1 MSTPRRRAIKRGRDS
16 APFDLTLRSAYEG
29 HVSDSAALADAP
41 RSNRA
46 ARPDAAARAGPELSV
61 VAPTFNE
68 AGNVER
74 LVGKLD
80 ATLAGVAW
88 EVIFVDDDSPDGTA
102 ALVKQLAARDVRV
115 RCIRRVGRR
124 GLAGA
129 VVEGAL
135 ASAAPF
141 VAVIDADMQHDETL
155 LPRMLEVLRGGEA
168 DLVVGSRYLDAAGL
182 DRGLSPVRKAGS
194 QVATALARKA
204 LKAEVTDPVSGFFMI
219 RREAVERVAGRLEP
233 AGFKILF
240 DIIASQDAPLR
251 IKELPYAFQAREAG
265 ESKMGGRV
273 ALEYLGLVAAKLSGD
288 LISPRM
294 VFFGL
299 AGLSGVLVHMAVLW
313 AAHALIGGFAYAQ
326 ALAAF
331 TAMTSNYV
339 VNNAVTYRD
348 RRLKGWRLATGYLRF
363 CLLCSVGLAANV
375 AVGAELNAHGV
386 PWAAAGLIGAAC
398 GAAWNYVSTYL
409 GVW

>member
-1 MSTPRRRAIKRGRDS
+1 M
-16 APFDLTLRSAYEG
+16 
-29 HVSDSAALADAP
+29 SDSAALAAAP
-41 RSNRA
+41 RA
-46 ARPDAAARAGPELSV
+46 DVAPRPSPGPTLSV

-68 AGNVER
+68 RANVER
-74 LVGKLD
+74 LVGKLA
-80 ATLAGVAW
+80 ATLPGVDW

-102 ALVKQLAARDVRV
+102 ALVKQLAAEDARV

-129 VVEGAL
+129 VIEGAL

-155 LPRMLEVLRGGEA
+155 LPRMLAVLQAGDA
-168 DLVVGSRYLDAAGL
+168 DLVIGSRYLEAGGL
-182 DRGLSPVRKAGS
+182 EHGLSPVRRAGS
-194 QVATALARKA
+194 RAATVLGRRA
-204 LKAEVTDPVSGFFMI
+204 LKAEVSDPVSGFFMV
-219 RREAVERVAGRLEP
+219 RREAVERVAPRLQP

-240 DIIASQDAPLR
+240 DLIASQPESLR

-288 LISPRM
+288 RISPGM

-299 AGLSGVLVHMAVLW
+299 AGLSGVAVHMGVLW
-313 AAHALIGGFAYAQ
+313 AAHSLVSRFAYAQ

-331 TAMTSNYV
+331 TAMTSNYL

-363 CLLCSVGLAANV
+363 FVRCSVGLAANV
-375 AVGAELNAHGV
+375 AVAAELHTHGL
-386 PWAAAGLIGAAC
+386 PWAAAGLVGAAC
-398 GAAWNYVSTYL
+398 GAMWNYVSTYL

>member
-1 MSTPRRRAIKRGRDS
+1 MRGQ
-16 APFDLTLRSAYEG
+16 SAYEG
-29 HVSDSAALADAP
+29 RTVSDSAALAAMPGPSRAP
-41 RSNRA
+41 RP
-46 ARPDAAARAGPELSV
+46 RPAPPGPGPELSV

-68 AGNVER
+68 RANVER
-74 LVGKLD
+74 LIGKLD
-80 ATLAGVAW
+80 AALAGVAW

-102 ALVKQLAARDVRV
+102 ALVKELAARDDRV

-155 LPRMLEVLRGGEA
+155 LPRMLAVLRGGET
-168 DLVVGSRYLDAAGL
+168 DLVVGSRYLEAAGL
-182 DRGLSPVRKAGS
+182 DEGLSRVRKAGS
-194 QVATALARKA
+194 RLATALGRKA
-204 LKAEVTDPVSGFFMI
+204 LKAEVSDPVSGFFMI
-219 RREAVERVAGRLEP
+219 LREAVERVAERLEP

-240 DIIASQDAPLR
+240 DIIASQDQPLR

-299 AGLSGVLVHMAVLW
+299 VGLSGVAVTW
-313 AAHALIGGFAYAQ
+313 ACSGPRMRRWPLRLCAGARRGDRDDLQLPGQQHHHLPRPAAEG
-326 ALAAF
+326 LAAG
-331 TAMTSNYV
+331 
-339 VNNAVTYRD
+339 D
-348 RRLKGWRLATGYLRF
+348 RLSALLRA
-363 CLLCSVGLAANV
+363 LLVGLAANV
-375 AVGAELNAHGV
+375 AVGAELQAHGL
-386 PWAAAGLIGAAC
+386 PWAAAG
-398 GAAWNYVSTYL
+398 
-409 GVW
+409 

>member
-1 MSTPRRRAIKRGRDS
+1 M
-16 APFDLTLRSAYEG
+16 
-29 HVSDSAALADAP
+29 SDSAALATAP
-41 RSNRA
+41 RPAPA
-46 ARPDAAARAGPELSV
+46 ARPSAGPELSV

-68 AGNVER
+68 HANIER
-74 LVGKLD
+74 LVEKLA

-88 EVIFVDDDSPDGTA
+88 EVIFVDDDSPDGTSE
-102 ALVKQLAARDVRV
+102 LVKEIAGRDARV
-115 RCIRRVGRR
+115 RGIRRVGRR

-129 VVEGAL
+129 VIEGAL
-135 ASAAPF
+135 ASAAPY

-155 LPRMLEVLRGGEA
+155 LPRMLAVLRAGDA
-168 DLVVGSRYLDAAGL
+168 DLVVGSRFLEAGGL
-182 DRGLSPVRKAGS
+182 DEGLSPVRKAGS
-194 QVATALARKA
+194 QVATALGRRA
-204 LKAEVTDPVSGFFMI
+204 LKAEVSDPVSGFFMA
-219 RREAVERVAGRLEP
+219 RREVVERVAGRLQP

-240 DIIASQDAPLR
+240 DLIASQDEPLR

-273 ALEYLGLVAAKLSGD
+273 ALEYLGLVASKLSGD

-299 AGLSGVLVHMAVLW
+299 VGLSGVAVHMAVLW
-313 AAHALIGGFAYAQ
+313 GAHALSARFAYAQ
-326 ALAAF
+326 ALAAL
-331 TAMTSNYV
+331 TAMTSNYL

-348 RRLKGWRLATGYLRF
+348 RRLKGWRLAGGYLRF

-375 AVGAELNAHGV
+375 AVAAELNAHGV
-386 PWAAAGLIGAAC
+386 PWAAAGLIGAGC
-398 GAAWNYVSTYL
+398 GAVWNYVSTYL

>member
-1 MSTPRRRAIKRGRDS
+1 MS
-16 APFDLTLRSAYEG
+16 E
-29 HVSDSAALADAP
+29 SAALAAASRRERAP
-41 RSNRA
+41 SPN
-46 ARPDAAARAGPELSV
+46 AGPELSV
-61 VAPTFNE
+61 IAPTFNE
-68 AGNVER
+68 RANVER
-74 LVGKLD
+74 LVGKLA
-80 ATLAGVAW
+80 ATLAGADW
-88 EVIFVDDDSPDGTA
+88 EVIFVDDDSPDRTA
-102 ALVKQLAARDVRV
+102 ALVKQLAAADARV

-129 VVEGAL
+129 VIEGAL

-155 LPRMLEVLRGGEA
+155 LPRMLAVLRDGDA
-168 DLVVGSRYLDAAGL
+168 DLVVGSRYLDAGGL
-182 DRGLSPVRKAGS
+182 EQGLSPVRKAGS
-194 QVATALARKA
+194 QLATALGRKA
-204 LKAEVTDPVSGFFMI
+204 LKAEVSDPVSGFFMI
-219 RREAVERVAGRLEP
+219 RREAIERVAGRLQP

-240 DIIASQDAPLR
+240 DIIASQPAPLR

-294 VFFGL
+294 VFFAL
-299 AGLSGVLVHMAVLW
+299 VGLSGVAVHMAVLW
-313 AAHALIGGFAYAQ
+313 AAHAELQRFSYAQ
-326 ALAAF
+326 AIAAL
-331 TAMTSNYV
+331 TAMTSNYF

-348 RRLKGWRLATGYLRF
+348 RRLKGWRLASGYLRF

-375 AVGAELNAHGV
+375 AVGSELAAHGV
-386 PWAAAGLIGAAC
+386 PWALAGLAGAAC
-398 GAAWNYVSTYL
+398 GAMWNYVSTYL